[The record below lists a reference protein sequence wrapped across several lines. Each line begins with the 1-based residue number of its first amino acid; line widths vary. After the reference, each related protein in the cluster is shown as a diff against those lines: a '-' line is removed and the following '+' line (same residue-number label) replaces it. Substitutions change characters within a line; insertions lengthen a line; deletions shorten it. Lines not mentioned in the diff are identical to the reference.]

1 MPGSLEIVDIP
12 QFIVVASPPT
22 YTYCARRTFSQLQD
36 ITATPLETPS
46 GLDPFTLVLE
56 SGPVS
61 ISVLLILLG
70 FSLVSWAII
79 FSKWSSLK
87 RAESQTKAFLDV
99 FRRSKKFSE
108 VHGVCQQLKESPLA
122 GLFLAGYNELN
133 YQLKS
138 RPNEGEGGRVH
149 NLESVARSLVRA
161 SNTEVLKLEQ
171 RLPFLA
177 TTGSAT
183 PFIGLFGTVWG
194 IMNAFQDI
202 GVTESAN
209 ISVVAPGVSE
219 ALIATAAGLAAAIPA
234 VIFYNFFLGWVKRLS
249 TEMDDFALEYLS
261 VIERNFT

>member
-1 MPGSLEIVDIP
+1 LQNITTTPIET
-12 QFIVVASPPT
+12 SP
-22 YTYCARRTFSQLQD
+22 ALDAFQLIRD
-36 ITATPLETPS
+36 A
-46 GLDPFTLVLE
+46 
-56 SGPVS
+56 GPVN
-61 ISVLLILLG
+61 ITVLLILLA

-79 FSKWSSLK
+79 FSKWTVLR
-87 RAESQTKAFLDV
+87 RAQSHSDAFLEI

-108 VHGVCQQLKESPLA
+108 VHAVCHQLRTSPLV
-122 GLFLAGYNELN
+122 GLFLSGYNELN

-138 RPNEGEGGRVH
+138 RPQDEGDKESARIQ

-161 SNTEVLKLEQ
+161 SNVEVMKLET

-194 IMNAFQDI
+194 IMNAFQRI
-202 GVTESAN
+202 AAVQAAN

-234 VIFYNFFLGWVKRLS
+234 VIFYNYFLNWVKRLS
-249 TEMDDFALEYLS
+249 IQMDDFALEYLNI
-261 VIERNFT
+261 IERNFT

>member
-1 MPGSLEIVDIP
+1 MPGG
-12 QFIVVASPPT
+12 
-22 YTYCARRTFSQLQD
+22 RTALLQD
-36 ITATPLETPS
+36 ITATPIETPT
-46 GLDPFTLVLE
+46 GLNPFSLVLD

-61 ISVLLILLG
+61 ISVLLILVG

-79 FSKWSSLK
+79 FTKWSNLK
-87 RAESQTKAFLDV
+87 RAEAQTRAFLDV

-108 VHGVCQQLKESPLA
+108 VHSVCHQLKLSPLV

-138 RPNEGEGGRVH
+138 RGEDSEANRIH
-149 NLESVARSLVRA
+149 NLEGVARSLVRA
-161 SNTEVLKLEQ
+161 SNTEALKLEQ
-171 RLPFLA
+171 RLGFLA

-202 GVTESAN
+202 GITQSAN

-234 VIFYNFFLGWVKRLS
+234 VIFYNYFLSWVKRLS
-249 TEMDDFALEYLS
+249 TEMDDFALEYLT

>member
-1 MPGSLEIVDIP
+1 LQNITTQPIETSPALNPFQIV
-12 QFIVVASPPT
+12 
-22 YTYCARRTFSQLQD
+22 
-36 ITATPLETPS
+36 
-46 GLDPFTLVLE
+46 LD

-61 ISVLLILLG
+61 IGVLLILLA

-79 FSKWSSLK
+79 FNKWTVLR
-87 RAESQTKAFLDV
+87 RAQSHSEAFLEI

-108 VHGVCQQLKESPLA
+108 VHAVCHQLRTSPLV
-122 GLFLAGYNELN
+122 GLFLSGYNELN

-138 RPNEGEGGRVH
+138 KSAGEGEKDAVRIH

-161 SNTEVLKLEQ
+161 SNTEVLKLET

-194 IMNAFQDI
+194 IMNAFQRI
-202 GVTESAN
+202 GAVQAAN

-234 VIFYNFFLGWVKRLS
+234 VIFYNYYLNWVKRLS
-249 TEMDDFALEYLS
+249 IQMDDFALEYLS
-261 VIERNFT
+261 IIERNFT

>member
-1 MPGSLEIVDIP
+1 LQNITTQPIETSPALNPFHIV
-12 QFIVVASPPT
+12 
-22 YTYCARRTFSQLQD
+22 
-36 ITATPLETPS
+36 
-46 GLDPFTLVLE
+46 LD

-61 ISVLLILLG
+61 IGVLLILLA

-79 FSKWSSLK
+79 FNKWTVLR
-87 RAESQTKAFLDV
+87 RAQSHSEAFLEI

-108 VHGVCQQLKESPLA
+108 VHAVCHQLRTSPLV
-122 GLFLAGYNELN
+122 GLFLSGYNELN

-138 RPNEGEGGRVH
+138 KSGAEGERDGVRIQ

-161 SNTEVLKLEQ
+161 SNTEVLKLET
-171 RLPFLA
+171 RLTFLA

-194 IMNAFQDI
+194 IMNAFQRI
-202 GVTESAN
+202 GAVQAAN

-234 VIFYNFFLGWVKRLS
+234 VIFYNYYLNWVKRLS
-249 TEMDDFALEYLS
+249 IQMDDFALEYLS
-261 VIERNFT
+261 IIERNFT